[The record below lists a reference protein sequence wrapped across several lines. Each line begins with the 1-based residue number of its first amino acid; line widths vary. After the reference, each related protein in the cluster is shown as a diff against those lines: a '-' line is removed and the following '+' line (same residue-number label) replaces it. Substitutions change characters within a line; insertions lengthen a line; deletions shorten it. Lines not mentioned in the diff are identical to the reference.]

1 MYLLT
6 KRLEIAGAHRLNLP
20 YESKCTNIHG
30 HNWYIMVYCKSQKL
44 NEVGM
49 IIDFKH
55 IKNVISDKLD
65 HAYVNDV
72 IGDTNPTAEYMA
84 EWILNQINEVL
95 KDEPGVCYRVDVQES
110 EGNTATYI
118 WDEENVR

>member
-20 YESKCTNIHG
+20 YESKCVNLHG

-72 IGDTNPTAEYMA
+72 IGEANPTAEYMA

-110 EGNTATYI
+110 DGNTATYI

>member
-20 YESKCTNIHG
+20 YESKCVNLHG

-72 IGDTNPTAEYMA
+72 IGEANPTAEYMA